1 MPRNLSAAA
10 FGVPAALLAITAFWL
25 LIAHPAIQAAH
36 IATGY
41 VAKTLCSCVFVDE
54 RELGSCKMD
63 LAPGYG
69 SMGVVLDRDNHLV
82 QTRAGMISRDTAYFD
97 TRYGCRLDER

>member
-1 MPRNLSAAA
+1 MPRNLSAAVV
-10 FGVPAALLAITAFWL
+10 GVPAALLAITAFWF

-41 VAKTLCSCVFVDE
+41 VAKTICSCTFVDE
-54 RELGSCKMD
+54 RDLDACKAD

-69 SMGVVLDRDNHLV
+69 SMSIILDRSNNLV
-82 QTRAGMISRDTAYFD
+82 RARAGVISRDTAYFD
-97 TRYGCRLDER
+97 ARYGCRLNQR